1 MGSDRKPNE
10 VLLVWRPLFFVSAKT
25 AESCPVDG
33 YSVPLTYE
41 DAEAVRKIWIR
52 NIFFKTMRFSLKN
65 IMKWR

>member
-41 DAEAVRKIWIR
+41 DSDAVRKI
-52 NIFFKTMRFSLKN
+52 
-65 IMKWR
+65 